1 MLIRGWQALGL
12 PKDDVSAIN
21 ALLVTHGAGVHL
33 PLGQDDAGGRRW
45 AYCIDPQ
52 GQAARWIAAVESSTS
67 AGTRGVGGVVPARA
81 VRAPEPGAG
90 ASSLVASGVDIV
102 SVFSPQ
108 LPRALEACVRN
119 GRALIIKV
127 GSRWQVFCAM
137 PADPR
142 RLASQ
147 DCGATLPPLLDPV
160 LSRAVFH
167 RDGRALIRIA
177 GRDTDY
183 DSRFRLYLMCPSA
196 VVRLSPDVA
205 VRVNVVD
212 FTVSRAGL
220 EDQLM

>member
-1 MLIRGWQALGL
+1 MGL

-33 PLGQDDAGGRRW
+33 PLGQDEAGGRRW

-52 GQAARWIAAVESSTS
+52 GQACRWIAAIES
-67 AGTRGVGGVVPARA
+67 A
-81 VRAPEPGAG
+81 
-90 ASSLVASGVDIV
+90 ASSKGSTGAAGQQRRVASDTATASALATSGVDMI
-102 SVFSPQ
+102 SVFSPL
-108 LPRALEACVRN
+108 LPRILEGSVRN

-127 GSRWQVFCAM
+127 CYAFMESRSRHIHSQAT
-137 PADPR
+137 
-142 RLASQ
+142 LQ
-147 DCGATLPPLLDPV
+147 DCGATLPPLLDSV
-160 LSRAVFH
+160 LSREVFH
-167 RDGRALIRIA
+167 RDGRSLIRIA

-183 DSRFRLYLMCPSA
+183 DSRFRLYLICPSA
-196 VVRLSPDVA
+196 VVRLSADVA